1 MKQQVVGSRL
11 AVKLVDQEERSESGI
26 ILYRPDSTDPDRA
39 EIIGVGQGTK
49 TKTGRFLGSVHR
61 VGEHVMIPKGTGIKM
76 KLDGIEMLVINEDDV
91 IGIVDDQA

>member
-26 ILYRPDSTDPDRA
+26 VLFRPDSTDPDRA

-49 TKTGRFLGSVHR
+49 TKKGKFLGSVHQ
-61 VGEHVMIPKGTGIKM
+61 VGEHVMIPKGTGTPVKI
-76 KLDGIEMLVINEDDV
+76 DGIEMLIIDEDDV
-91 IGIVDDQA
+91 LGVVDD